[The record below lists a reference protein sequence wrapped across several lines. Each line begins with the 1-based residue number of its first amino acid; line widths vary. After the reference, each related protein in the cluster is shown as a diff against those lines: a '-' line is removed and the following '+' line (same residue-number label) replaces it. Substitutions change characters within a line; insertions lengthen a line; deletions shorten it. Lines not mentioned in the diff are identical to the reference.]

1 MRLREFEKR
10 DPLEASYAA
19 SIFGANMAVDE
30 VLLFVYMHPKTF
42 FKVEQALET
51 KRKALAF

>member
-30 VLLFVYMHPKTF
+30 VLLFVYMHPKTLF
-42 FKVEQALET
+42 
-51 KRKALAF
+51 